1 MVVVPLLA
9 VALGACAATPVAAPA
24 SVPTSSAP
32 TLAPAAATAIPTV
45 VASTETMVFCGTFGK
60 YEGAGA
66 PSTSLWELLSPTG
79 ISNVRFRW
87 AVSPQDR
94 PDLGAYICGSRGPI
108 CRPGRRVWRQLG
120 VCLSRQSRRTG
131 LRAAGL
137 SGSSLRRGERYGE
150 PAQIGGSR
158 TRTLRRGAEAS
169 TVRAAAN
176 GYAAREHGQCGPGHR
191 G

>member
-94 PDLGAYICGSRGPI
+94 PDLGAYICVRVGPSA
-108 CRPGRRVWRQLG
+108 GQDAAFG
-120 VCLSRQSRRTG
+120 VNS
-131 LRAAGL
+131 AFV
-137 SGSSLRRGERYGE
+137 SLVNPGE
-150 PAQIGGSR
+150 P
-158 TRTLRRGAEAS
+158 
-169 TVRAAAN
+169 
-176 GYAAREHGQCGPGHR
+176 GYVPQP
-191 G
+191 